1 MATAKARTLVYAKC
15 FACGERGQETY
26 SDQWD
31 GSNVPPWHGGKPRCG
46 FCSATLSVD
55 PQQTRRTSEDPVE
68 PVKRAKR

>member
-1 MATAKARTLVYAKC
+1 MNHTTARCGCSVIAVGAPGSLARRAVESRTC
-15 FACGERGQETY
+15 
-26 SDQWD
+26 
-31 GSNVPPWHGGKPRCG
+31 GKPRCG